1 MAKKPEIGHQ
11 SDTTSDNKFYTH
23 INWLTCTTALI
34 INREDVITIVWFYR
48 WIHWGLKDKY
58 SVDQVNKYDGYNR
71 HSNSKYLKI
80 KSAILF

>member
-1 MAKKPEIGHQ
+1 MLSPMRTLGMRESRSLIGDHREFGNVIV
-11 SDTTSDNKFYTH
+11 SFSCSNKQPP
-23 INWLTCTTALI
+23 IPN
-34 INREDVITIVWFYR
+34 
-48 WIHWGLKDKY
+48 GLKDKY